1 VINSEKVINAT
12 KRIEELQT
20 KLANLDARLPAH
32 SIPPSLIAEMDQLDE
47 QIQSEKKILAELL
60 TEEKNG
66 GNSHETN

>member
-1 VINSEKVINAT
+1 MINSEKVINAT

-20 KLANLDARLPAH
+20 KLADLDARLPAH